1 MKDGQKRAVAVSYDP
16 KKGSAPVVVAGGR
29 GYVADNILEEAKK
42 QNIPVYKDDKLAT
55 LLTEIGIGA
64 EIPEELYYIMAQI
77 LVFVSDM
84 DELYSK
90 VYDGHKK

>member
-1 MKDGQKRAVAVSYDP
+1 MEEKQKRVAAVRY
-16 KKGSAPVVVAGGR
+16 APQKDNGPIVVAEGK
-29 GYVADNILEEAKK
+29 GYVAEKILDEAKK
-42 QNIPVYKDDKLAT
+42 HNVPVYKDEKLAT

-64 EIPEELYYIMAQI
+64 QIPEELYDIMAQI

-90 VYDGHKK
+90 VYQTK

>member
-1 MKDGQKRAVAVSYDP
+1 MREDQKRVAAVRYNP
-16 KKGSAPVVVAGGR
+16 QEYKAPIVIAEGK
-29 GYVADNILEEAKK
+29 GYVAEKLLDEAHKH
-42 QNIPVYKDDKLAT
+42 NIPVYKDEKLAT

-64 EIPEELYYIMAQI
+64 QIPEELYDIMAQI

-90 VYDGHKK
+90 VYQTK